1 MNQRQKVVNL
11 VKSWEGLNERDGSFK
26 KIIDIYNSY
35 KGPLPRHIKMQY
47 SWSWCACTW
56 SALAIQLGLT
66 DIMPIEISCGEL
78 VKAAKEKGIWVEND
92 GYVANPGDG
101 ILYDWD
107 DSGKGDNT
115 GWPDHV
121 GTIIQTNQTGGY
133 FVVMEGNYSN
143 SVKKRTISIN
153 GKFIRGFICP
163 KYDETDTDPVEASPV
178 TSSTVEKTV
187 TDIAREVIA
196 GDWGSGDER
205 KRRLKEAG
213 YSPELVQDKVNAL
226 LNGNAAVPK
235 TPIQNQLQPVE
246 KYVKAT
252 CLAKSHDSS
261 LNGRYKTTA
270 DLGLYL
276 RNDAGTNKKALCKI
290 PKDTSVMCYGYYTAV
305 GNVKWLY
312 ITVTVDGVRYTGF
325 SSSSYLKKM

>member
-1 MNQRQKVVNL
+1 MNQREKVVAL
-11 VKSWEGLNERDGSFK
+11 VKSWEGLNEKNGSHK

-35 KGPLPRHIKMQY
+35 KGKLPRNIKMQY

-56 SALAIQLGLT
+56 SALAIHLGLT

-78 VKAAKEKGIWVEND
+78 VKAAKAMGIWVEND
-92 GYVANPGDG
+92 GYIANPGDA

-107 DSGKGDNT
+107 DTGKGDNT

-121 GTIIQTNQTGGY
+121 GTIIQTNQQSGY
-133 FVVMEGNYSN
+133 FVVMEGNYQDA
-143 SVKKRTISIN
+143 VKKRTISIN

-163 KYDETDTDPVEASPV
+163 KYDETDNDPVEAPPV

-196 GDWGSGDER
+196 GDWGVGEDR
-205 KRRLKEAG
+205 KQRLKAAG
-213 YSPELVQDKVNAL
+213 YAPELIQDKVNVI
-226 LNGNAAVPK
+226 LNGSAAIPK
-235 TPIQNQLQPVE
+235 NPIQNQLQPVE

-252 CLAKSHDSS
+252 CLAKSLDQKVS
-261 LNGRYKTTA
+261 GRYKTTA
-270 DLGLYL
+270 VLYL

-290 PKDTSVMCYGYYTAV
+290 PKETTVMCYGYYTTM
-305 GNVKWLY
+305 NTVKWLY
-312 ITVTVDGVRYTGF
+312 ITVTIDGVRYTGF
-325 SSSSYLKKM
+325 SSSAHLKKM